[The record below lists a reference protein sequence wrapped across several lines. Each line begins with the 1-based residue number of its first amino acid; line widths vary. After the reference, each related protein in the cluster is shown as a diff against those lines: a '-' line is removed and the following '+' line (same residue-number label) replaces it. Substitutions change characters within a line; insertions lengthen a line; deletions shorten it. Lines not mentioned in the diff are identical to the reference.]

1 MIWMLMGIC
10 SSCASIGN
18 PSGGGMDKTPPKL
31 DSLRSAVNYKVNFK
45 PRELV
50 FYFDEFVEVKDAIK
64 QVLVSPPLTYIPKVK
79 GKGKRVTFAFDE
91 KEVLRE
97 NATYTINFGEAIV
110 DFHEG
115 NKLQNFTYVFATG
128 SFLDSLNIS
137 GQVIDALTH
146 EGEAE
151 MAIYLYD
158 NLQDSTVRKEKPF
171 YFAKPN
177 KEGKFEFR
185 NIKSDTFR
193 IFALK
198 DENLNYKYD
207 LENEKIAFV
216 NELIVLRDT
225 SVAGIELHASLPK
238 PIFKVK
244 SIDSKSYGKVKFNGN
259 STAPKDYKITLSE
272 PNIKQY
278 TEIVNDSILL
288 WYETDLDS
296 FNIFHANDTTK
307 VKVKRPGDF
316 LKKAKF
322 RLNTNQLKKLM
333 LPSDSL
339 ELRFNYPMSD
349 FDPKNIVLYDTIGF
363 LEDVKTSLS
372 PDHKSLIIKYPW
384 EAGATYVLE
393 LDSAALHS
401 MYGIPLDSIG
411 HIFTIITK
419 DKSANL
425 AIQLSQLD
433 SNYQYLVRILKDN
446 IPITS
451 LSIKELSAYDIIL
464 KGLLPEKYNI
474 EIIEDTNRNGQW
486 DAGNFE
492 TKTQPER
499 YLLHKGEKLRE
510 NKDTEWPIA
519 FKDGQKPV
527 TEKNQGLENN
537 PLNSKQKK

>member
-1 MIWMLMGIC
+1 MLMAML
-10 SSCASIGN
+10 SSCATIGN
-18 PSGGGMDKTPPKL
+18 PSGGEKDKIPPKL
-31 DSLRSAVNYKVNFK
+31 DSLKSAINYKVNFR
-45 PRELV
+45 PRELE

-91 KEVLRE
+91 KEVLRD

-128 SFLDSLNIS
+128 PYLDSLNIS
-137 GQVIDALTH
+137 GQVIDALKH

-151 MAIYLYD
+151 MAVFLYD

-171 YFAKPN
+171 YFAKPD

-185 NIKSDTFR
+185 NIKADTFR

-198 DENLNYKYD
+198 DENLNYRYD
-207 LENEKIAFV
+207 LENEKIAFA
-216 NELIVLRDT
+216 NELIVLKDS
-225 SVAGIELHASLPK
+225 SVANIELHASLPK
-238 PIFKVK
+238 PTFKVK
-244 SIDSKSYGKVKFNGN
+244 SIDTKTYGKVKFNGN
-259 STAPKDYKITLSE
+259 TTAPKGYEIALSA
-272 PNIKQY
+272 PDLVHF

-288 WYETDLDS
+288 WYHTDQDS
-296 FNIFHANDTTK
+296 FLIFHANDTTK
-307 VKVKRPGDF
+307 VKVKGQSDF

-322 RLNTNQLKKLM
+322 RVNSNQLKKLM

-339 ELRFNYPMSD
+339 ELSFNYPIAD
-349 FDPKNIVLYDTIGF
+349 FDPKNIILYDTIGF
-363 LEDVKTSLS
+363 LEDIKMTLS
-372 PDHKSLIIKYPW
+372 PDHRSLIIKYPW

-401 MYGIPLDSIG
+401 MYGTPLDSTG
-411 HIFTIITK
+411 HVFSIITK

-425 AIQLSQLD
+425 AVQISQLD
-433 SNYQYLVRILKDN
+433 SNYHYVVRILKDN

-451 LSIKELSAYDIIL
+451 LTIAGLSAYDILL
-464 KGLLPEKYNI
+464 KGLLPEKYNV
-474 EIIEDTNRNGQW
+474 EIIEDTNNNGNW

-527 TEKNQGLENN
+527 VEPQKGSQGLENN